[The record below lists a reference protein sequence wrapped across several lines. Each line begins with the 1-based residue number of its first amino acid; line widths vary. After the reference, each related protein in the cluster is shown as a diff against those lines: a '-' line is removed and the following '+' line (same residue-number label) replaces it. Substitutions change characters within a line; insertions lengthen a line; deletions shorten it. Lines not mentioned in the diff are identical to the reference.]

1 MSALGV
7 VSGFPERPKHL
18 DAHMVAGTN
27 NQAYNISLE
36 EGMENELYRA
46 VSSDV
51 ACQTAKPKA
60 LEVLMNLEEGKHAGN
75 RKWLLNFDPAASN

>member
-1 MSALGV
+1 MGFQSASRISTLT
-7 VSGFPERPKHL
+7 
-18 DAHMVAGTN
+18 MVAGTN

-36 EGMENELYRA
+36 EGMENKLYRA

-60 LEVLMNLEEGKHAGN
+60 LEILMNLEEGKHAGN